1 MLAVEF
7 QATIIDGRI
16 EIPQAVRERFS
27 GEVNVILFATGADYD
42 RSAWPEQN
50 RRRWELIAKK
60 VRQGPTDAETKELA
74 TLQQRADE
82 RLTQRMEV

>member
-27 GEVNVILFATGADYD
+27 GSRLQMRFS
-42 RSAWPEQN
+42 SA
-50 RRRWELIAKK
+50 
-60 VRQGPTDAETKELA
+60 
-74 TLQQRADE
+74 
-82 RLTQRMEV
+82 